1 MWIVDRARSYATS
14 RLRQNNKKE
23 TLMKRNKSLFYI
35 ALIISALLYALTCGF
50 AATSVKAPQTAFST
64 VNVET
69 TDGGTVSP
77 SKSSNVTLD
86 IEKGTNKVYAYIGEI
101 RTHRT
106 DKDGKAYVNVVFDFK
121 RQSSDD
127 STYLKRV
134 GNDEESRIYLN
145 KNSGGYKWTLIY
157 DGGESTLDYNC
168 VKISTVDEMDIYEV
182 AFIDKDGN
190 PLAASYRYGSDID
203 GETGHENICDERSS
217 FTASKSA
224 ANNFTDRE
232 LDEIA
237 AVKTV
242 MRNGGSTLGRGVLN
256 AEINALSVAAFG
268 LNTFGLRFP
277 SVIAGF
283 ALIIAVYLIAE
294 TLFGNDYAAL
304 FAFIVC
310 LAGGSAFMTSFTAVG
325 AISACFAVYAFYFA
339 FKFFIE
345 DYYVEDKK
353 STVLHIGLTGLFFG
367 LAVAAN
373 ASLLILLA
381 GLIAIV
387 VYAAIRGATRYKAE
401 EKAAKGLEKENVFV
415 AYRGKKIVFGV
426 SSVCALTVLP
436 ILIVLASYAFVGSA
450 LGKIYRG
457 GFLNASFAYIGS
469 AFGFGGDALLPLKML
484 AGFGSAGYKDY
495 FAIANCFA
503 SLLCLVS
510 LAFVIITLV
519 CAGNEKFAEAAETSR
534 NKTKL
539 ILTAF
544 AAAFIALLFGKS
556 GSVADFAL
564 CSAFY
569 SLIAALA
576 LDSALKIFGKNI
588 RTVALV
594 CICICFAAFAFG
606 YVYGIVV

>member
-1 MWIVDRARSYATS
+1 M
-14 RLRQNNKKE
+14 KK
-23 TLMKRNKSLFYI
+23 TKSVFYI

-77 SKSSNVTLD
+77 SRASNVTLD
-86 IEKGTNKVYAYIGEI
+86 IEKGTNKVYVYIGEI
-101 RTHRT
+101 RSHRT
-106 DKDGKAYVNVVFDFK
+106 DKEGKAYVNVVFDFK
-121 RQSSDD
+121 RRTSDD
-127 STYLKRV
+127 TNYLKRV

-145 KNSGGYKWTLIY
+145 ENSGGYKWTLIY
-157 DGGESTLDYNC
+157 DGGKNTLDYNR
-168 VKISTVDEMDIYEV
+168 VKISAVDEMDIYEV
-182 AFIDKDGN
+182 AIIDKDGK
-190 PLAASYRYGSDID
+190 PLGATYRYGSDID

-232 LDEIA
+232 LAEIA
-237 AVKTV
+237 AVKAV
-242 MRNGGSTLGRGVLN
+242 MRNDGQTLGKGALN
-256 AEINALSVAAFG
+256 AEINALSVAVFG

-283 ALIIAVYLIAE
+283 ALLIGAYLIAT
-294 TLFGNDYAAL
+294 TLFGNDFAAS

-310 LAGGSAFMTSFTAVG
+310 LAGGSAFMLSFTVAG

-367 LAVAAN
+367 LAVAAD

-387 VYAAIRGATRYKAE
+387 VYAAIRGAKRYKAE

-415 AYRGKKIVFGV
+415 AYREKKIVFGV
-426 SSVCALTVLP
+426 SSACALVVLP
-436 ILIVLASYAFVGSA
+436 ALVVLASYAFVGSA

-457 GFLNASFAYIGS
+457 GFLNASLAYIGS
-469 AFGFGGDALLPLKML
+469 SFGFGADALFPLKTIV
-484 AGFGSAGYKDY
+484 GFGGAGIGDY

-503 SLLCLVS
+503 SLLCFVS
-510 LAFVIITLV
+510 LAFVIITLIF
-519 CAGNEKFAEAAETSR
+519 AGNEKFSTAVETSK

-544 AAAFIALLFGKS
+544 AAAFIAFVFGKS
-556 GSVADFAL
+556 GSVANFAL

-569 SLIAALA
+569 SLVAALA
-576 LDSALKIFGKNI
+576 FDSAFKIFGKNI

-594 CICICFAAFAFG
+594 CGCVCFAAFAFG
-606 YVYGIVV
+606 YVYGIVA

>member
-1 MWIVDRARSYATS
+1 MKKSGLSVVKNAAFREND
-14 RLRQNNKKE
+14 KKE
-23 TLMKRNKSLFYI
+23 TLMKKTKSLFYI

-64 VNVET
+64 VNVEM

-77 SKSSNVTLD
+77 SKASNVTLD
-86 IEKGTNKVYAYIGEI
+86 IEKGTNKVYVYIGEI
-101 RTHRT
+101 RSHRT
-106 DKDGKAYVNVVFDFK
+106 DKDGNAYVNVVFDFK
-121 RQSSDD
+121 RQTSDD
-127 STYLKRV
+127 TNYLKRV
-134 GNDEESRIYLN
+134 GDGEESRIYLN
-145 KNSGGYKWTLIY
+145 ANSGGYKWTLVY
-157 DGGESTLDYNC
+157 DGGESTLDYNR

-190 PLAASYRYGSDID
+190 SLATTYRYGSDIE
-203 GETGHENICDERSS
+203 GESGHENICDERSS

-224 ANNFTDRE
+224 ANNFTDGE
-232 LDEIA
+232 LVEIA
-237 AVKTV
+237 AVRAV
-242 MRNGGSTLGRGVLN
+242 MRNDGSTLGKGVLN
-256 AEINALSVAAFG
+256 AEINAISVSVFG

-283 ALIIAVYLIAE
+283 ALIIAVYLIAT

-310 LAGGSAFMTSFTAVG
+310 LAGGSAFTSSFTAAG

-345 DYYVEDKK
+345 DYYVEEKK

-387 VYAAIRGATRYKAE
+387 VYAAIRGAKRYKAE

-415 AYRGKKIVFGV
+415 AYREKKIFFGV
-426 SSVCALTVLP
+426 SSVCALVVLP
-436 ILIVLASYAFVGSA
+436 ALTVLASYAFVGSA
-450 LGKIYRG
+450 LDKIYRG
-457 GFLNASFAYIGS
+457 GFLNASLAYIGS
-469 AFGFGGDALLPLKML
+469 SFGFGADALLPFKTLVGSGG
-484 AGFGSAGYKDY
+484 AGFGDY

-510 LAFVIITLV
+510 LVFVIITLIF
-519 CAGNEKFAEAAETSR
+519 AGNKKFAEAAETSK

-544 AAAFIALLFGKS
+544 AASFIALVFGKS

-576 LDSALKIFGKNI
+576 FDSALKIFGKNI
-588 RTVALV
+588 KTIAVV
-594 CICICFAAFAFG
+594 CVCVCFAAFAFG
-606 YVYGIVV
+606 YIYGIVA

>member
-1 MWIVDRARSYATS
+1 MKNAAFREND
-14 RLRQNNKKE
+14 KKE
-23 TLMKRNKSLFYI
+23 TLMKKTKSLFYI

-64 VNVET
+64 VNVEM

-77 SKSSNVTLD
+77 SKASNVTLD
-86 IEKGTNKVYAYIGEI
+86 IEKGTNKVYVYIGEI
-101 RTHRT
+101 RSHRT
-106 DKDGKAYVNVVFDFK
+106 DKDGNAYVNVVFDFK
-121 RQSSDD
+121 RQTSDD
-127 STYLKRV
+127 TNYLKRV
-134 GNDEESRIYLN
+134 GDGEESRIYLN
-145 KNSGGYKWTLIY
+145 AKSGGYKWTLVY
-157 DGGESTLDYNC
+157 DGGESTLDYNR

-190 PLAASYRYGSDID
+190 SLATTYRYGSDIE
-203 GETGHENICDERSS
+203 GESGHENICDERSS

-224 ANNFTDRE
+224 ANNFTDGE
-232 LDEIA
+232 LVEIA
-237 AVKTV
+237 AVRAV
-242 MRNGGSTLGRGVLN
+242 MRNDGSTLGKGVLN
-256 AEINALSVAAFG
+256 AEINAISVSVFG

-283 ALIIAVYLIAE
+283 ALIIAVYLIAT

-310 LAGGSAFMTSFTAVG
+310 LAGGSAFTSSFTAAG

-345 DYYVEDKK
+345 DYYVEEKK

-387 VYAAIRGATRYKAE
+387 VYAAIRGAKRYKAE

-415 AYRGKKIVFGV
+415 AYREKKIFFGV
-426 SSVCALTVLP
+426 SSVCALVVLP
-436 ILIVLASYAFVGSA
+436 ALTVLASYAFVGSA
-450 LGKIYRG
+450 LDKIYRG
-457 GFLNASFAYIGS
+457 GFLNASLAYIGS
-469 AFGFGGDALLPLKML
+469 SFGFGADALLPFKTLVGSGG
-484 AGFGSAGYKDY
+484 AGGGDY

-510 LAFVIITLV
+510 LVFVIITLIF
-519 CAGNEKFAEAAETSR
+519 AGNKKFAEAAETSK

-544 AAAFIALLFGKS
+544 AASFIALVFGKS

-576 LDSALKIFGKNI
+576 FDSALKIFGKNI
-588 RTVALV
+588 KTIAVV
-594 CICICFAAFAFG
+594 CVCVCFAAFAFG
-606 YVYGIVV
+606 YIYGIVA

>member
-1 MWIVDRARSYATS
+1 M
-14 RLRQNNKKE
+14 KK
-23 TLMKRNKSLFYI
+23 TKSVFYI

-77 SKSSNVTLD
+77 SRASNVTLD
-86 IEKGTNKVYAYIGEI
+86 IEKGTNKVYVYIGEI
-101 RTHRT
+101 RSHRT
-106 DKDGKAYVNVVFDFK
+106 DKEGKAYVNVVFDFK
-121 RQSSDD
+121 RRTSDD
-127 STYLKRV
+127 TNYLKRV

-145 KNSGGYKWTLIY
+145 ENSGGYKWTLIY
-157 DGGESTLDYNC
+157 DGGKNTLDYNR
-168 VKISTVDEMDIYEV
+168 VKISAVDEMDIYEV
-182 AFIDKDGN
+182 AFIDKDGK
-190 PLAASYRYGSDID
+190 PLGATYRYGSDID

-224 ANNFTDRE
+224 ANNFSDRE
-232 LDEIA
+232 LAEIA
-237 AVKTV
+237 AVKAV
-242 MRNGGSTLGRGVLN
+242 MRNDGPTLGKGALN
-256 AEINALSVAAFG
+256 AEINALSVAVFG

-283 ALIIAVYLIAE
+283 ALLIGVYLIA
-294 TLFGNDYAAL
+294 TMLFGNDFAAS

-310 LAGGSAFMTSFTAVG
+310 FAGGSAFMSSFTAAG
-325 AISACFAVYAFYFA
+325 AISACFAVYAVYFA

-367 LAVAAN
+367 LAVAAD

-387 VYAAIRGATRYKAE
+387 VYAAIRGAKRYKAE

-415 AYRGKKIVFGV
+415 AYREKKIVFGV
-426 SSVCALTVLP
+426 SSACALVVLP
-436 ILIVLASYAFVGSA
+436 ALIVLASYAFVGSA

-457 GFLNASFAYIGS
+457 GFLNASLAYIGS
-469 AFGFGGDALLPLKML
+469 SFGFGADALLPLKTIV
-484 AGFGSAGYKDY
+484 GFGSAGIGDY

-503 SLLCLVS
+503 SLLCFVS
-510 LAFVIITLV
+510 LAFVITTLIF
-519 CAGNEKFAEAAETSR
+519 AGNGKFSTAVETSK

-544 AAAFIALLFGKS
+544 AAAFIAFVFGKS
-556 GSVADFAL
+556 GSVANFAL

-569 SLIAALA
+569 SLVAALA
-576 LDSALKIFGKNI
+576 FDSAFKIFGKNI

-594 CICICFAAFAFG
+594 CGCVCFAAFAFG
-606 YVYGIVV
+606 YVYGIVA

>member
-1 MWIVDRARSYATS
+1 MPM
-14 RLRQNNKKE
+14 KK
-23 TLMKRNKSLFYI
+23 TKSVFYI
-35 ALIISALLYALTCGF
+35 SLIISALLYALTCGF

-77 SKSSNVTLD
+77 SRASNVTLD
-86 IEKGTNKVYAYIGEI
+86 IEKGTNKVYVYIGEI
-101 RTHRT
+101 RSHRT
-106 DKDGKAYVNVVFDFK
+106 DKEGKAYVNVVFDFK
-121 RQSSDD
+121 RRTSDD
-127 STYLKRV
+127 TNYLKRV

-145 KNSGGYKWTLIY
+145 ENSGGYKWTLIY
-157 DGGESTLDYNC
+157 DGGKNTLDYNR
-168 VKISTVDEMDIYEV
+168 VKISAVDEMDIYEV

-190 PLAASYRYGSDID
+190 PLAATYRYGSDID

-232 LDEIA
+232 LAEIA
-237 AVKTV
+237 AVKAV
-242 MRNGGSTLGRGVLN
+242 MRNDGPTLGKGALN
-256 AEINALSVAAFG
+256 AEINALSVAVFG

-283 ALIIAVYLIAE
+283 ALLIGVYLIAT
-294 TLFGNDYAAL
+294 TLFGNDLAAS

-310 LAGGSAFMTSFTAVG
+310 LAGGSAFMSSFTAAG

-367 LAVAAN
+367 LAVAAD

-387 VYAAIRGATRYKAE
+387 VYAAIRGAKRYKAE

-415 AYRGKKIVFGV
+415 AYREKKIVFVV
-426 SSVCALTVLP
+426 SSACALVVLP
-436 ILIVLASYAFVGSA
+436 ALIVLASYAFVGSA

-457 GFLNASFAYIGS
+457 GFLNASLAYIGS
-469 AFGFGGDALLPLKML
+469 SFGFGADALFPLKTL
-484 AGFGSAGYKDY
+484 VGFGSAGFGDY
-495 FAIANCFA
+495 FAIANCFT
-503 SLLCLVS
+503 SLLCFVS
-510 LAFVIITLV
+510 LAFVIITLIF
-519 CAGNEKFAEAAETSR
+519 AGNEKFSTAVETSK

-544 AAAFIALLFGKS
+544 AAAFIAFIFGKS
-556 GSVADFAL
+556 GSVANFAL

-569 SLIAALA
+569 SLVAALA
-576 LDSALKIFGKNI
+576 FDSAFKIFGKNI

-594 CICICFAAFAFG
+594 CGCVCFAAFAFG

>member
-1 MWIVDRARSYATS
+1 MKKSGLSVVKNAAFREND
-14 RLRQNNKKE
+14 KKE
-23 TLMKRNKSLFYI
+23 TLMKKTKSLFYI

-64 VNVET
+64 VNVEM

-77 SKSSNVTLD
+77 SKASNVTLD
-86 IEKGTNKVYAYIGEI
+86 IEKGTNKVYVYIGEI
-101 RTHRT
+101 RSHRT
-106 DKDGKAYVNVVFDFK
+106 DKDGNAYVNVVFDFK
-121 RQSSDD
+121 RQTSDD
-127 STYLKRV
+127 TNYLKRV
-134 GNDEESRIYLN
+134 GDGEESRIYLN
-145 KNSGGYKWTLIY
+145 ANSGGYKWTLVY
-157 DGGESTLDYNC
+157 DGGESTLDYNR

-190 PLAASYRYGSDID
+190 SLATTYRYGSDIE
-203 GETGHENICDERSS
+203 GESGHENICDERSS

-224 ANNFTDRE
+224 ANNFTDGE
-232 LDEIA
+232 LVEIA
-237 AVKTV
+237 AVRAV
-242 MRNGGSTLGRGVLN
+242 MRNDGSTLGKGVLN
-256 AEINALSVAAFG
+256 AEINAISVSVFG

-283 ALIIAVYLIAE
+283 ALIIAVYLIAT

-310 LAGGSAFMTSFTAVG
+310 LAGGSAFTSSFTAAG

-345 DYYVEDKK
+345 DYYVEEKK

-387 VYAAIRGATRYKAE
+387 VYAAIRGAKRYKAE

-415 AYRGKKIVFGV
+415 AYREKKIFFGV
-426 SSVCALTVLP
+426 SSVCALVVLP
-436 ILIVLASYAFVGSA
+436 ALTVLASYAFVGSA
-450 LGKIYRG
+450 LDKIYRG
-457 GFLNASFAYIGS
+457 GFLNASLAYIGS
-469 AFGFGGDALLPLKML
+469 SFGFGADALLPFKTLVGSGG
-484 AGFGSAGYKDY
+484 AGFGDY

-510 LAFVIITLV
+510 LVFVIITLIF
-519 CAGNEKFAEAAETSR
+519 AGNKKFAEAAETSK

-544 AAAFIALLFGKS
+544 AASFIALVFGKS

-576 LDSALKIFGKNI
+576 FDSALKIFGKNI
-588 RTVALV
+588 KTIAIV
-594 CICICFAAFAFG
+594 CVCVCFAAFAFG
-606 YVYGIVV
+606 YVYGIVA

>member
-1 MWIVDRARSYATS
+1 M
-14 RLRQNNKKE
+14 KK
-23 TLMKRNKSLFYI
+23 TKSLFYI

-64 VNVET
+64 VNVEMS
-69 TDGGTVSP
+69 DGGTVSP
-77 SKSSNVTLD
+77 SKASNVTLD
-86 IEKGTNKVYAYIGEI
+86 IEKGTNKVYVYIGEI
-101 RTHRT
+101 RSHRT

-121 RQSSDD
+121 RQTSDD
-127 STYLKRV
+127 TNYLKRV
-134 GNDEESRIYLN
+134 GDGEESRIYLN
-145 KNSGGYKWTLIY
+145 ENSGGYKWTLVY
-157 DGGESTLDYNC
+157 DGGENTLDYNR

-190 PLAASYRYGSDID
+190 PLGATYRYGSDIE
-203 GETGHENICDERSS
+203 GESGHENVCDERSS

-232 LDEIA
+232 LGEIA
-237 AVKTV
+237 AVKAV
-242 MRNGGSTLGRGVLN
+242 MRNDGSTLGRGVLN
-256 AEINALSVAAFG
+256 AEINALSVAVFG

-283 ALIIAVYLIAE
+283 ALIIAVYLIAT
-294 TLFGNDYAAL
+294 TLFGNDFAAL

-310 LAGGSAFMTSFTAVG
+310 LAGGSAFMSSFTAAG
-325 AISACFAVYAFYFA
+325 AVSACFAVYAFYFA

-353 STVLHIGLTGLFFG
+353 SAVLHIGLTGLFFG

-387 VYAAIRGATRYKAE
+387 VYAAVRGAKRYKAE

-415 AYRGKKIVFGV
+415 AYREKKIIFGV
-426 SSVCALTVLP
+426 SSACALVVLP
-436 ILIVLASYAFVGSA
+436 ILILLASYAFVGSA
-450 LGKIYRG
+450 LVKIYRG
-457 GFLNASFAYIGS
+457 GFLSASLAYIGS
-469 AFGFGGDALLPLKML
+469 SFGFGADASLPFKTLV
-484 AGFGSAGYKDY
+484 GFGGAGLGDC

-503 SLLCLVS
+503 SLLCIIS
-510 LAFVIITLV
+510 LAFVIITLIF
-519 CAGNEKFAEAAETSR
+519 AGNEKFAETVETSK

-544 AAAFIALLFGKS
+544 AASFIALVFGKS

-576 LDSALKIFGKNI
+576 FGSAIKIFGKNI
-588 RTVALV
+588 KTVAFVCVCV
-594 CICICFAAFAFG
+594 CIAAFAFG
-606 YVYGIVV
+606 YVYGIVA

>member
-1 MWIVDRARSYATS
+1 MPM
-14 RLRQNNKKE
+14 KK
-23 TLMKRNKSLFYI
+23 TKSVFYI

-77 SKSSNVTLD
+77 SRASNVTLD
-86 IEKGTNKVYAYIGEI
+86 IEKGTNKVYVYIGEI
-101 RTHRT
+101 RSHRT
-106 DKDGKAYVNVVFDFK
+106 DKEGKAYVNVVFDFK
-121 RQSSDD
+121 RRTSDD
-127 STYLKRV
+127 TNYLKRV

-145 KNSGGYKWTLIY
+145 ENSGGYKWTLIY
-157 DGGESTLDYNC
+157 DGGKNTLDYNR
-168 VKISTVDEMDIYEV
+168 VKISAVDEMDIYEV

-190 PLAASYRYGSDID
+190 PLGATYRYGSDID

-232 LDEIA
+232 LAEIA
-237 AVKTV
+237 AVKAV
-242 MRNGGSTLGRGVLN
+242 MRNDGPTLGKGALN
-256 AEINALSVAAFG
+256 AEINALSVAVFG

-283 ALIIAVYLIAE
+283 ALLIGIYLIA
-294 TLFGNDYAAL
+294 TMLFGNDFAAS

-310 LAGGSAFMTSFTAVG
+310 LAGGSAFMSSFTAAG

-367 LAVAAN
+367 LAVAAD

-387 VYAAIRGATRYKAE
+387 VYAAIRGAKRYKAE

-415 AYRGKKIVFGV
+415 AYREKKIVFGV
-426 SSVCALTVLP
+426 SSACALVVLP
-436 ILIVLASYAFVGSA
+436 ALIVLASYAFVGSA

-457 GFLNASFAYIGS
+457 GFLNASLAYIGS
-469 AFGFGGDALLPLKML
+469 SFGFGADALFPLKTL
-484 AGFGSAGYKDY
+484 VGFGSAGFGDY

-503 SLLCLVS
+503 SLLCFVS
-510 LAFVIITLV
+510 LAFVIITLIF
-519 CAGNEKFAEAAETSR
+519 AGNEKFSTAVETSK

-544 AAAFIALLFGKS
+544 AAAFIAFVFGKS
-556 GSVADFAL
+556 GSVANFAL

-569 SLIAALA
+569 SLVAALA
-576 LDSALKIFGKNI
+576 FDSAFKIFGKNI

-594 CICICFAAFAFG
+594 CGCVCFAAFAFG
-606 YVYGIVV
+606 YVYGIVA

>member
-1 MWIVDRARSYATS
+1 M
-14 RLRQNNKKE
+14 
-23 TLMKRNKSLFYI
+23 
-35 ALIISALLYALTCGF
+35 
-50 AATSVKAPQTAFST
+50 
-64 VNVET
+64 
-69 TDGGTVSP
+69 
-77 SKSSNVTLD
+77 
-86 IEKGTNKVYAYIGEI
+86 
-101 RTHRT
+101 
-106 DKDGKAYVNVVFDFK
+106 
-121 RQSSDD
+121 
-127 STYLKRV
+127 
-134 GNDEESRIYLN
+134 
-145 KNSGGYKWTLIY
+145 IY
-157 DGGESTLDYNC
+157 DGGKNTLDYNR
-168 VKISTVDEMDIYEV
+168 VKISAVDEMDIYEV

-190 PLAASYRYGSDID
+190 PLGATYRYGSDID

-232 LDEIA
+232 LAEIA
-237 AVKTV
+237 AVKAV
-242 MRNGGSTLGRGVLN
+242 MRNDGPTLGKGALN
-256 AEINALSVAAFG
+256 AEINALSVAVFG

-283 ALIIAVYLIAE
+283 ALLIGVYLIA
-294 TLFGNDYAAL
+294 TMLFDNDFAAS

-310 LAGGSAFMTSFTAVG
+310 LAGGSAFMSSFTAAG

-367 LAVAAN
+367 LAVAAD

-387 VYAAIRGATRYKAE
+387 VYAAIRGAKRYKAE

-415 AYRGKKIVFGV
+415 AYREKKIVFGV
-426 SSVCALTVLP
+426 SSACALVVLP
-436 ILIVLASYAFVGSA
+436 ALIVLASYAFVGSA

-457 GFLNASFAYIGS
+457 GFLNASLAYIGS
-469 AFGFGGDALLPLKML
+469 SFGFGADALLPLKTL
-484 AGFGSAGYKDY
+484 VGFGSAGIGDY
-495 FAIANCFA
+495 FALANCFA
-503 SLLCLVS
+503 SLLCFVS
-510 LAFVIITLV
+510 LAFVIITLIF
-519 CAGNEKFAEAAETSR
+519 AGNEKFSTAVETSK

-544 AAAFIALLFGKS
+544 AAAFIAFVFGKS
-556 GSVADFAL
+556 GSVANFAL

-569 SLIAALA
+569 SLVAALA
-576 LDSALKIFGKNI
+576 FDSAFKIFGKNI

-594 CICICFAAFAFG
+594 CGCVGIAAFAFG
-606 YVYGIVV
+606 YVYGIVA

>member
-1 MWIVDRARSYATS
+1 M
-14 RLRQNNKKE
+14 KK
-23 TLMKRNKSLFYI
+23 TKSLFYI

-64 VNVET
+64 VNVEMS
-69 TDGGTVSP
+69 DGGTVSP
-77 SKSSNVTLD
+77 SKASNVTLD
-86 IEKGTNKVYAYIGEI
+86 IEKGTNKVYVYIGEI
-101 RTHRT
+101 RSHRT

-121 RQSSDD
+121 RQTSDD
-127 STYLKRV
+127 TNYLKRV
-134 GNDEESRIYLN
+134 GDGEESRIYLN
-145 KNSGGYKWTLIY
+145 ENSGGYKWTLVY
-157 DGGESTLDYNC
+157 DGGENTLDYNR
-168 VKISTVDEMDIYEV
+168 VKINTVDEMDIYEV

-190 PLAASYRYGSDID
+190 PLGASYRYGSDIE
-203 GETGHENICDERSS
+203 GESGHENICDERSS

-232 LDEIA
+232 LGEIA
-237 AVKTV
+237 AVKAV
-242 MRNGGSTLGRGVLN
+242 MRNDGSTLGKGVLN
-256 AEINALSVAAFG
+256 AEINALSVSVFG

-283 ALIIAVYLIAE
+283 ALIIAVYLIAAM
-294 TLFGNDYAAL
+294 LFGNDYAAL

-310 LAGGSAFMTSFTAVG
+310 LAGGSAFMSSFTAAG

-387 VYAAIRGATRYKAE
+387 VYAAVRGAKRYKAE

-415 AYRGKKIVFGV
+415 AYREKKIIFGV
-426 SSVCALTVLP
+426 SSACALVVLP
-436 ILIVLASYAFVGSA
+436 ILIVLSSYAFVGSA

-457 GFLNASFAYIGS
+457 GFLNASLAYIGS
-469 AFGFGGDALLPLKML
+469 SFGFGSDAWLPFKTLVGFGG
-484 AGFGSAGYKDY
+484 AGFKDY

-503 SLLCLVS
+503 SLLCIVS
-510 LAFVIITLV
+510 LAFVIITLIF
-519 CAGNEKFAEAAETSR
+519 AGNEKFAEAAETSK

-544 AAAFIALLFGKS
+544 AASFIALVFGKS

-576 LDSALKIFGKNI
+576 FGSAIKIFGKNI

-594 CICICFAAFAFG
+594 CVCVCIAAFAFG
-606 YVYGIVV
+606 YVYGIVA

>member
-1 MWIVDRARSYATS
+1 M
-14 RLRQNNKKE
+14 KK
-23 TLMKRNKSLFYI
+23 TKSVFYI

-64 VNVET
+64 VNVEM

-77 SKSSNVTLD
+77 SRASNVTLD
-86 IEKGTNKVYAYIGEI
+86 IEKGTNRVYVYIGEI
-101 RTHRT
+101 RSHRT
-106 DKDGKAYVNVVFDFK
+106 DKEGKAYVNVVFDFK
-121 RQSSDD
+121 RRTSDD
-127 STYLKRV
+127 TNYLKRV

-145 KNSGGYKWTLIY
+145 ENSGGYKWTLIY
-157 DGGESTLDYNC
+157 DGGKNTLDYNR
-168 VKISTVDEMDIYEV
+168 VKISAVDEMDIYEV
-182 AFIDKDGN
+182 AFIDNDGK
-190 PLAASYRYGSDID
+190 PLGATYRYGSDID

-217 FTASKSA
+217 FIASKSA

-232 LDEIA
+232 LAEIA
-237 AVKTV
+237 AVKAV
-242 MRNGGSTLGRGVLN
+242 MRNDGPTLGKGALN
-256 AEINALSVAAFG
+256 AEINALSVAVFG

-283 ALIIAVYLIAE
+283 ALLIGVYLIST
-294 TLFGNDYAAL
+294 TLFGNDFAAS

-310 LAGGSAFMTSFTAVG
+310 FAGGSAFMSSFTAAG

-367 LAVAAN
+367 LAVAAD

-387 VYAAIRGATRYKAE
+387 VYAAIRGAKRYKAE

-415 AYRGKKIVFGV
+415 AYREKKIVFGV
-426 SSVCALTVLP
+426 SSACALVVLP
-436 ILIVLASYAFVGSA
+436 VLIVLASYAFVGSA

-457 GFLNASFAYIGS
+457 GFLNASLAYIGS
-469 AFGFGGDALLPLKML
+469 SFGFGADALLPLKTL
-484 AGFGSAGYKDY
+484 VGFGGAGFGDY
-495 FAIANCFA
+495 FAIANCIA
-503 SLLCLVS
+503 SLLCFVS
-510 LAFVIITLV
+510 LAFLIITLIF
-519 CAGNEKFAEAAETSR
+519 AGNEKFSTAVETSK

-544 AAAFIALLFGKS
+544 AATFIAFVFGKS
-556 GSVADFAL
+556 GSAANFAL

-569 SLIAALA
+569 SLVAALA
-576 LDSALKIFGKNI
+576 FDSAFKIFGKNI

-594 CICICFAAFAFG
+594 CGCVCFAAFAFG
-606 YVYGIVV
+606 YVYGIVA

>member
-1 MWIVDRARSYATS
+1 M
-14 RLRQNNKKE
+14 KK
-23 TLMKRNKSLFYI
+23 TKSVFYI

-77 SKSSNVTLD
+77 SRASNVTLD
-86 IEKGTNKVYAYIGEI
+86 IEKGTNKVYVYIGEI
-101 RTHRT
+101 RSHRT
-106 DKDGKAYVNVVFDFK
+106 DKEGKAYVNVVFDFK
-121 RQSSDD
+121 RRTSDD
-127 STYLKRV
+127 TNYLKRV

-145 KNSGGYKWTLIY
+145 ENSGGYKWTLIY
-157 DGGESTLDYNC
+157 DGGKNTLDYNR
-168 VKISTVDEMDIYEV
+168 VKISAVDEMDIYEV
-182 AFIDKDGN
+182 AFIDKDGK
-190 PLAASYRYGSDID
+190 PLGATYRYGSDID

-232 LDEIA
+232 LAEIA
-237 AVKTV
+237 AVKAV
-242 MRNGGSTLGRGVLN
+242 MRNDGPTLGKGALN
-256 AEINALSVAAFG
+256 AEINALSVAVFG

-283 ALIIAVYLIAE
+283 ALLIGVYLIA
-294 TLFGNDYAAL
+294 TMLFGNDFAAS

-310 LAGGSAFMTSFTAVG
+310 FAGGSAFMSSFTAAG
-325 AISACFAVYAFYFA
+325 AISACFAVYTFYFA

-367 LAVAAN
+367 LAVAAD

-387 VYAAIRGATRYKAE
+387 VYAAIRGAKRYKAE
-401 EKAAKGLEKENVFV
+401 EKAAKGLEKEIVFV
-415 AYRGKKIVFGV
+415 AYREKKIVFGV
-426 SSVCALTVLP
+426 SSACALVVLP
-436 ILIVLASYAFVGSA
+436 ALIVLASYAFVGSA

-457 GFLNASFAYIGS
+457 GFLNASLAYIGS
-469 AFGFGGDALLPLKML
+469 SFGFGADVLLPLKTIV
-484 AGFGSAGYKDY
+484 GFGSAGFGDY
-495 FAIANCFA
+495 FAIANCFV
-503 SLLCLVS
+503 SLLCFVS
-510 LAFVIITLV
+510 LAFLIITLIF
-519 CAGNEKFAEAAETSR
+519 AGNEKFSTAVETSK

-544 AAAFIALLFGKS
+544 AAAFIAFVFGKS
-556 GSVADFAL
+556 GSVANFAL

-569 SLIAALA
+569 SLVAALA
-576 LDSALKIFGKNI
+576 FDSAFKIFGKNI

-594 CICICFAAFAFG
+594 CGCVCFAAFAFG
-606 YVYGIVV
+606 YVYGIVA